1 MTPPSDLPPEL
12 ERLQREL
19 ARRPRPAASPELRD
33 RVMRSVRAE
42 LGEGAAAS
50 AGRPETE
57 RARRPRSGW
66 LTFAAGLAL
75 GVLLWMN
82 LSLSAAQTTSYD
94 RHLPPETASV
104 EPTASQIRQLLP
116 DLPEEE
122 ALRHALVLQA
132 GSDLAQCP
140 SVAGL
145 PAGGRLSGLNDL
157 LTEGE

>member
-1 MTPPSDLPPEL
+1 MQPSDLPPDL
-12 ERLQREL
+12 ERLQRKL
-19 ARRPRPAASPELRD
+19 AGRPRPDASPELRD

-42 LGEGAAAS
+42 LGQGARAS
-50 AGRPETE
+50 AGRLETD
-57 RARRPRSGW
+57 RARSPGSGW

-94 RHLPPETASV
+94 LHLPSEAASV
-104 EPTASQIRQLLP
+104 EATASRIRELLP

-122 ALRHALVLQA
+122 TLRHALVLQA

-145 PAGGRLSGLNDL
+145 PAGVRLSGLNDL
-157 LTEGE
+157 LTKGE